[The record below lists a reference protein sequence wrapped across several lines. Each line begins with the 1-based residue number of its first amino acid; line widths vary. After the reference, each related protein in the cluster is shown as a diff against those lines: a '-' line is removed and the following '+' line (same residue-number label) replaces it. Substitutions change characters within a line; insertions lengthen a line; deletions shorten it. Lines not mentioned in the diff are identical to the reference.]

1 MKKAYIKQ
9 DADAQMPENDFI
21 HITYMEK
28 SRHILG
34 TQAVTS
40 EEMGELMEKIHAGII
55 KGKPVYAYVH
65 SGSRIS
71 TSPFSCP
78 WDSGLSGVVYI
89 DEGKEGDFGDIDDA
103 LESMVKEFN
112 DYLSGN
118 VWGYE
123 ICEVSPLGEETHI
136 YSCCGYFGDI
146 TECGI
151 LDDIKS
157 EGGEDIEIITP
168 N

>member
-9 DADAQMPENDFI
+9 DTDADSPFVDSI
-21 HITYMEK
+21 HITYMKK
-28 SRHILG
+28 SPYVLG

-40 EEMGELMEKIHAGII
+40 EEMAELVEKIHSGVI

-65 SGSRIS
+65 SGSRLS

-89 DEGKEGDFGDIDDA
+89 EQGKEDEFSDVDDA
-103 LESMVKEFN
+103 LECTVREFN

-123 ICEVSPLGEETHI
+123 LFEVNSLGEET
-136 YSCCGYFGDI
+136 YVSSCWGFYGNI

-151 LDDIKS
+151 IDDIRGQS
-157 EGGEDIEIITP
+157 EEEIEIITP
-168 N
+168 E

>member
-9 DADAQMPENDFI
+9 DTNAEAPENDLI
-21 HITYMEK
+21 HITYMNK
-28 SRHILG
+28 SRYVLG
-34 TQAVTS
+34 TQSVTS
-40 EEMGELMEKIHAGII
+40 EEMGDLMEKIHSGII

-65 SGSRIS
+65 SGSKIS

-89 DEGKEGDFGDIDDA
+89 DEGKEGDFSDVDDA
-103 LESMVKEFN
+103 LECTIKEFN

-123 ICEVSPLGEETHI
+123 IFDVNSLGEET
-136 YSCCGYFGDI
+136 YLSSCYGFIGYI

-151 LDDIKS
+151 IPAIRED
-157 EGGEDIEIITP
+157 GGEDIEIITP